1 MRISDVQRG
10 KPTVLQVV
18 PGAKDDFGPLPAM
31 TEVEIF
37 SSGLESEALLRVGK
51 STWKIE
57 GANVHHQDL
66 LSGVLVRALPRV
78 AWVAAREP
86 RDEKLAATSL
96 VVEIREFPSENVW
109 PQPVDLGV
117 DEKVV
122 EAVVV
127 EQQRP
132 ERGLLRRCD
141 AECRCCWISIIYTVP
156 LEWG

>member
-1 MRISDVQRG
+1 TRARAGVLAPPPRRDGASSSSAQLRASTREGVVRISDVQRG

-57 GANVHHQDL
+57 GANAHHQDL

-96 VVEIREFPSENVW
+96 
-109 PQPVDLGV
+109 
-117 DEKVV
+117 
-122 EAVVV
+122 
-127 EQQRP
+127 
-132 ERGLLRRCD
+132 
-141 AECRCCWISIIYTVP
+141 
-156 LEWG
+156 